1 MACHA
6 LTKAFT
12 NVRKEMSPILVICFL
27 GNALRNI
34 GKNLFPVRFWNRRE
48 GEREKKIIKNILKLV
63 ALRAN
68 AIMFMYVELTVDL
81 DFFHNQKALR
91 KFLFVLNLLGWV
103 EIHKQNR
110 KVV

>member
-1 MACHA
+1 
-6 LTKAFT
+6 
-12 NVRKEMSPILVICFL
+12 
-27 GNALRNI
+27 
-34 GKNLFPVRFWNRRE
+34 
-48 GEREKKIIKNILKLV
+48 
-63 ALRAN
+63 
-68 AIMFMYVELTVDL
+68 MFMYVELTVDL